1 MTPPAP
7 PAGAARAAELR
18 EAIERANHAYHVLD
32 APTLSDAEYD
42 RLFRELRELE
52 AADPALRTSDSP
64 TLRVGAEPASRLEK
78 TEHIAPMLSLDNA
91 FGPDELRAWETR
103 NARIADEVRTRGY
116 VAEPKIDGLAI
127 ALTYEDG
134 VLVKGATRGNGTI
147 GEDVTRNLR
156 TIKEIPLRLRGD
168 GPVPPGRMEIR
179 GEVYMSL
186 AGFEQLNQRRA
197 AEGQATFANPRNSAA
212 GSLRQLDPSVT
223 ASRPLRFF
231 AYAVEAGRAPLPY
244 TTQWELLE
252 TLRAWGLP
260 VNPLARPCAD
270 LEAVLE
276 FVAEFEGRR
285 STLDYEVDGAVV
297 KVNPLSLHGE
307 LGIVGGREPRWA
319 IAYKYAPDLA
329 VTTLNRIRI
338 NVGRTG
344 ALNPYAE
351 LEPVEVGGVVVRQA
365 TLHNED
371 DIRRKDIREGEK
383 VIIKRAGEVI
393 PQIVGPV
400 LEEGQVRAEPY
411 TLPTVCP
418 GCGTPAERPEGEA
431 MTYCPNSA
439 CPARIYW
446 GIVHFASRGAMD
458 IRGLGERT
466 ILQLLR
472 ARPLD
477 ESGRVVA
484 EQEVREDL
492 RDAEVTVEFVDDPRE
507 LEEADDAAP
516 DGRPMRQLVYDVG
529 DLYALTMDDLLLLP
543 GFKEKSAQNLLAGI
557 DASRQQGLAR
567 VLFGLGVRHVGEIA
581 AQTLA
586 RHFGSMERLS
596 DASTE
601 EIEAVHTIGHTMA
614 AALHAWMAEPR
625 NQEVVRKL
633 AAAGVKMT
641 EERAEPAEGVFT
653 GKAFVITGTHPTMSR
668 AQLEEFIQQ
677 HGGRV
682 TGSVTKKTD
691 YLVAGEDAGSKL
703 ARAQELGVAQLSE
716 ADLQALP
723 AALAAAAAAAE
734 SAASASASASASAE
748 AESPEA
754 VGSASAAEDEPLHLE
769 L

>member
-1 MTPPAP
+1 MTPPDTASM
-7 PAGAARAAELR
+7 AARAAELR
-18 EAIERANHAYHVLD
+18 EAVERANHEYYVLD

-42 RLFRELRELE
+42 RLFRELREIE
-52 AADPALRTSDSP
+52 AAHPALRTPDSP
-64 TLRVGAEPASRLEK
+64 TLRVGAEPASKLEK
-78 TEHIAPMLSLDNA
+78 TEHLAPMLSLDNA

-116 VAEPKIDGLAI
+116 VAEPKIDGLAV

-156 TIKEIPLRLRGD
+156 TIKEIPLRLRSG
-168 GPVPPGRMEIR
+168 GPAVPSRMEIR

-186 AGFEQLNQRRA
+186 VGFEKLNQRRA
-197 AEGQATFANPRNSAA
+197 AEGLATFANPRNSAA
-212 GSLRQLDPSVT
+212 GSLRQLDPAVT
-223 ASRPLRFF
+223 AARPLRFF
-231 AYAVEAGRAPLPY
+231 AYAVEAGGAPVPF

-252 TLRAWGLP
+252 ALRAWGLP

-270 LEAVLE
+270 LEAVVA
-276 FVAEFEGRR
+276 FVDEFEGRR
-285 STLDYEVDGAVV
+285 STLDYEVDGAVI
-297 KVNPLSLHGE
+297 KVNPLPLQEE
-307 LGIVGGREPRWA
+307 LGVVGGRDPRWA

-329 VTTLNRIRI
+329 ITTLNAIRI

-351 LEPVEVGGVVVRQA
+351 LEPVEVSGVIVRQA

-371 DIRRKDIREGEK
+371 DIRRKDIRVGEK
-383 VIIKRAGEVI
+383 VIVKRAGEVI
-393 PQIVGPV
+393 PQVVGPV
-400 LEEGQVRAEPY
+400 LEEGQVRAAPFEM
-411 TLPTVCP
+411 PTVCP

-466 ILQLLR
+466 IATLLERGMVTDVADLYTLTQDQLL
-472 ARPLD
+472 
-477 ESGRVVA
+477 
-484 EQEVREDL
+484 
-492 RDAEVTVEFVDDPRE
+492 E
-507 LEEADDAAP
+507 LE
-516 DGRPMRQLVYDVG
+516 
-529 DLYALTMDDLLLLP
+529 
-543 GFKEKSAQNLLAGI
+543 GFKEKSAQNLLDGI
-557 DASRQQGLAR
+557 EASKQQGLAR

-586 RHFGSMERLS
+586 RHFGSMERLMA
-596 DASTE
+596 ASVE
-601 EIEAVHTIGHTMA
+601 EIEAVHTIGGIMA

-641 EERAEPAEGVFT
+641 EERAEPAEGPFT

-668 AQLEEFIQQ
+668 TQMEEFIQQ
-677 HGGRV
+677 RGGRV

-691 YLVAGEDAGSKL
+691 YLVVGEDAGSKL
-703 ARAQELGVAQLSE
+703 ARAQELGIAQLSE
-716 ADLQALP
+716 ADLLALP
-723 AALAAAAAAAE
+723 AALDAA
-734 SAASASASASASAE
+734 ASAE
-748 AESPEA
+748 AP
-754 VGSASAAEDEPLHLE
+754 AEDQPLQLE